1 MKILM
6 NVINSLGLLL
16 LPLLFC
22 MYVMVIQLMGFI
34 LQIMK
39 AISQHRDELLKEA
52 EELKSSQINTGV

>member
-39 AISQHRDELLKEA
+39 AISQHRDELLKERRRR
-52 EELKSSQINTGV
+52 S